1 MPVVNWLRCVAREER
16 TGARADCGQRNGN
29 DKNRSKTAKRSIDE
43 PERDG
48 RQQDRTA
55 GLDATIIPRGFAA
68 SFRRCA
74 EGQQRIT
81 SGTESCPTQ
90 PPQGVSEH
98 RYFRER
104 NKAEKH
110 CSG

>member
-1 MPVVNWLRCVAREER
+1 MPVVSRFRCVAREKR
-16 TGARADCGQRNGN
+16 TGARADRGQRNGN
-29 DKNRSKTAKRSIDE
+29 DKNGLKTAERSIDE

-55 GLDATIIPRGFAA
+55 GLDATIISRGFAA
-68 SFRRCA
+68 SFRRGA

-81 SGTESCPTQ
+81 SGAESRPTQ

-98 RYFRER
+98 RCFRER

-110 CSG
+110 RSG

>member
-1 MPVVNWLRCVAREER
+1 MPVVSWLRCMAREEH
-16 TGARADCGQRNGN
+16 TGARANGGQRNGN
-29 DKNRSKTAKRSIDE
+29 DKNCSKTAERSIDE

-55 GLDATIIPRGFAA
+55 GLDATIISRGFAA
-68 SFRRCA
+68 SFRRST

-98 RYFRER
+98 RCFRER

-110 CSG
+110 RSG